1 MNIMPVIM
9 AILNKEKNI
18 FYELYQGESSSCK
31 CLMSGWDSPVSKISQ
46 ITVEVSNSQHLKQ
59 VVLFSDK
66 SIIFG

>member
-9 AILNKEKNI
+9 AILNIEKNI
-18 FYELYQGESSSCK
+18 FYELYQGESVSCK

-46 ITVEVSNSQHLKQ
+46 ITVEVSNSQQLKQ

-66 SIIFG
+66 SVIFG

>member
-46 ITVEVSNSQHLKQ
+46 ITVEVSNSQQIKQ
-59 VVLFSDK
+59 VVHFCDK